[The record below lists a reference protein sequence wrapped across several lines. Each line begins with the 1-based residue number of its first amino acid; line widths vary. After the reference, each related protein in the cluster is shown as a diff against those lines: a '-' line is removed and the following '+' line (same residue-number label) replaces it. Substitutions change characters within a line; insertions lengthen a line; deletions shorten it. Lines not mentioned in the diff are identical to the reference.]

1 MKITRAVVPSLFTVL
16 NAFCGFLSILNASQ
30 GRIEMAAWFIVL
42 AGGFDTFDGIMAR
55 ITRSSSQFGV
65 ELDSLADVV
74 SFGAA
79 PSFLV
84 YQAYLGTLGSVG
96 VIISSLPLVFGAI
109 RLARFNVQLVGF
121 EKDHFKG
128 LPIPAA
134 AITICAYLLQY
145 NTELGGLN
153 GWTHDGLV
161 ALVLIISLLMVSKVR
176 YDTLPKFNRRGFR
189 AHPWRVVAFSI
200 AGLIVLVSKGNL
212 LFPVMAAFIGFG
224 ILRGIYEWARSIAS
238 HVEKEPE
245 EESEISSIDI

>member
-42 AGGFDTFDGIMAR
+42 AGGFDTFDGLMAR

-84 YQAYLGTLGSVG
+84 YQAYLGTLGSIG

-121 EKDHFKG
+121 EKDYFKG
-128 LPIPAA
+128 LPIPVA

-145 NTELGGLN
+145 NTEQGGLN
-153 GWTHDGLV
+153 GWTHDGLTV
-161 ALVLIISLLMVSKVR
+161 LVVVISLLMVSKVR
-176 YDTLPKFNRRGFR
+176 YDTLPKFTRRGFR
-189 AHPWRVVAFSI
+189 AHPWRAIAFSV
-200 AGLIVLVSKGNL
+200 GGVVVLVSKGTL
-212 LFPVMAAFIGFG
+212 LFPVMAAFIGYG
-224 ILRGIYEWARSIAS
+224 IIRSLYEWSRSLAT
-238 HVEKEPE
+238 HGEKDAE